1 MRSAECAH
9 DPHRLSQSVLRIARH
24 TGSFR
29 GSAIVPTILSF
40 LSRALKRRVPLYTR
54 ASLRL
59 DCFLIDSAGVD
70 TEATLFTEVLGNAD
84 SPKSRWRILPSPG
97 PRPVGVPDSNPCVR
111 CYSYAGRN
119 TRGRFSLLLT
129 VVYGVLVIG
138 AICLA
143 ALAGLEL
150 VQRLVPADSR
160 QRHNDVAGFIYAA
173 LGVIYAVLLALVVIA
188 VWEEYDAASE
198 TVEQEANA
206 VAEIFWL
213 AHRLPEPE
221 GRELQELCRSYAEE
235 VVNVGWPLMEQGR
248 TPSMERSQ
256 ETSRAWVLIDD
267 IRASLQ
273 EIEPHTKADE
283 ELYAEGL
290 DQVQRLADARR
301 MRLVAAEE
309 GIPGVLWAVLIF
321 GGIAV
326 VSFTYL
332 FGLENTWAHRL
343 MVLTLAGVI
352 GLVLFTIG
360 AMEHPFSGG
369 ARIGTE
375 AFDWCWRDSRPAS
388 LVTSDEICFSFYSPE
403 CAERAI

>member
-1 MRSAECAH
+1 
-9 DPHRLSQSVLRIARH
+9 V
-24 TGSFR
+24 
-29 GSAIVPTILSF
+29 
-40 LSRALKRRVPLYTR
+40 
-54 ASLRL
+54 
-59 DCFLIDSAGVD
+59 
-70 TEATLFTEVLGNAD
+70 
-84 SPKSRWRILPSPG
+84 
-97 PRPVGVPDSNPCVR
+97 
-111 CYSYAGRN
+111 
-119 TRGRFSLLLT
+119 LLT
-129 VVYGVLVIG
+129 IVSGVLVIG

-160 QRHNDVAGFIYAA
+160 RQHNDVAGFIYAA

-188 VWEEYDAASE
+188 VWEEFDAAND

-221 GRELQELCRSYAEE
+221 GTHIQELARSYAEE
-235 VVNVGWPLMEQGR
+235 VVDNEWPLMEQGQAPLMVQVEE
-248 TPSMERSQ
+248 TPAGW
-256 ETSRAWVLIDD
+256 TLIDD

-290 DQVQRLADARR
+290 DQVQILADARR
-301 MRLVAAEE
+301 MRLVAAQE

-321 GGIAV
+321 GGIVA

-343 MVLTLAGVI
+343 MVLTLAAVI

-369 ARIGTE
+369 ARISTE
-375 AFDWCWRDSRPAS
+375 AFDLILERFE
-388 LVTSDEICFSFYSPE
+388 TSKLSDL
-403 CAERAI
+403 R